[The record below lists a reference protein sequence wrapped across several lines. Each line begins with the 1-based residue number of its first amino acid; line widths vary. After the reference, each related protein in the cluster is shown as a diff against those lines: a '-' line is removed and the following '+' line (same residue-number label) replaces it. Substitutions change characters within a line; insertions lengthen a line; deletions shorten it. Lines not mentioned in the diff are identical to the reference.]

1 VKASGKGAIIWDLLG
16 SRPLTTL
23 DSLSSIAS
31 GGAPPSSNGGTTMP
45 NRPIHSDLQALL
57 AIAAA
62 AVLAATTAAA
72 SVTLE
77 SLHREVS
84 TFGVLDVAG
93 TADDAFEVNEI
104 AFDFA
109 GPFDDSRM
117 TALEAQQSS
126 ISSRAS
132 QVSNV
137 VPESFVLD
145 GEFESAGVLGPGGLL
160 AEGFGVSLAMVRFRL
175 DAPGELRLT
184 GTLEA
189 SGNGVTSLRLD
200 AASGAT
206 VFERQA
212 LRTTLEIDATVPLG
226 VGVWT
231 VHVQAGGYGRADAS
245 GSTPSAG
252 RFAAVADFGIA
263 ADAGTNGLDRGI
275 ACTPNPMRHES
286 VIRCGL
292 GITRGTEL
300 VVHDVAGRRV
310 RRLGPVN
317 HAPVRWDACD
327 DRGVR
332 VPAGMYLVRAGSV
345 TSGRVIVTR

>member
-1 VKASGKGAIIWDLLG
+1 
-16 SRPLTTL
+16 
-23 DSLSSIAS
+23 
-31 GGAPPSSNGGTTMP
+31 
-45 NRPIHSDLQALL
+45 
-57 AIAAA
+57 
-62 AVLAATTAAA
+62 
-72 SVTLE
+72 VTLE

-93 TADDAFEVNEI
+93 TADDVFEVNEI
-104 AFDFA
+104 AVDVA
-109 GPFDDSRM
+109 GPFDDSRT
-117 TALEAQQSS
+117 TALAAQQSS

-160 AEGFGVSLAMVRFRL
+160 AEGFGVSVAIVRFVL
-175 DAPGELRLT
+175 DAPEELRLT

-189 SGNGVTSLRLD
+189 SGNGTTVLRLD
-200 AASGAT
+200 DASGTA

-212 LRTTLEIDATVPLG
+212 LRSTVGVDATVPLG
-226 VGVWT
+226 VGAWT
-231 VHVQAGGYGRADAS
+231 LYVQAGGYGRADAN

-252 RFAAVADFGIA
+252 RFAAVAVFGIA
-263 ADAGTNGLDRGI
+263 ADAGANILDRRL
-275 ACTPNPMRHES
+275 ACAPNPMRHES

-292 GITRGTEL
+292 GIARGTEL

-310 RRLGPVN
+310 RRLGPVTG
-317 HAPVRWDACD
+317 APMRWDARD

-332 VPAGMYLVRAGSV
+332 VPAGVYLVRAGDA